1 MLRGVEYMAKK
12 NTRNKKKTSKQIK
25 DNYSFKEMDMIFD
38 GARDFQ
44 QIYSMAKQFG
54 YSNSKF
60 DEAFQQFEEM
70 NKQYNAIKHIPDRF
84 NHFFAK
90 KGWIAFETLNFPL
103 MEKCVKLAEEG
114 KSDEAE
120 NELIEYFTDR
130 ENVNFLA
137 TRLINLHEFRQ
148 RRTLML
154 NALEDHFS
162 GRYHASV
169 PLFLM
174 LIDGFVNEF
183 EHVGFFAEKVD
194 LSVWDTIAAHD
205 SGLGTIAKI
214 FGKSR
219 KKTNDEE
226 ITLPYRNG
234 ILHGR
239 DLGYANIKVSAKALS
254 TLLALKDWADA
265 IKKGKKGI
273 DKEFVPPTLDESL
286 IGIAST
292 LEQMEENQNQ
302 REHMD
307 KWEKR
312 ELTVGA
318 NLPAKGEVSDYEKN
332 SPEKALIEFLY
343 YLLKNNYGNMA
354 KLISKQWNEDK
365 SISNLAGVLREIFDR
380 KKLIDFELVTVY
392 DNAPAISEVEVLL
405 TFEKEDSTS
414 FKYQHKFRLTYEDG
428 NGETVPRG
436 YKESQWKIM
445 GHSLR
450 DIEYIDLKVTSGK

>member
-1 MLRGVEYMAKK
+1 MAKK
-12 NTRNKKKTSKQIK
+12 NTRNKKKTRKQIK
-25 DNYSFKEMDMIFD
+25 DNYSFKEMDMTFD

-44 QIYSMAKQFG
+44 QIYSMAKQLG

-60 DEAFQQFEEM
+60 DEAFQQFEEIH
-70 NKQYNAIKHIPDRF
+70 KQYKAIKHIPDRF

-114 KSDEAE
+114 KPDEAE
-120 NELIEYFTDR
+120 NVLIEYFTDR

-137 TRLINLHEFRQ
+137 TRLINLQEFRQ

-154 NALEDHFS
+154 KALEDHFS
-162 GRYHASV
+162 GRYHASI

-183 EHVGFFAEKVD
+183 EHVGFFAKKVD
-194 LSVWDTIAAHD
+194 LSVWDSIAAHD
-205 SGLGTIAKI
+205 SGLGTIARI

-219 KKTNDEE
+219 KKTYDED

-273 DKEFVPPTLDESL
+273 SKEFVPPTLEESL
-286 IGIAST
+286 IGIASG
-292 LEQMEENQNQ
+292 LEQMKENQNQ
-302 REHMD
+302 REHMN
-307 KWEKR
+307 KWVKR
-312 ELTVGA
+312 ELTVGD
-318 NLPAKGEVSDYEKN
+318 NLPAKGEVSNYEEN
-332 SPEKALIEFLY
+332 TPEKSVIEFLS
-343 YLLKNNYGNMA
+343 YLLRNNYGNMA
-354 KLISKQWNEDK
+354 KMISKHSNTDK
-365 SISNLAGVLREIFDR
+365 SIGIIAGELRELFDR
-380 KKLIDFELVTVY
+380 KKLIDFELVNVY

-405 TFEKEDSTS
+405 NFEKEDST
-414 FKYQHKFRLTYEDG
+414 FFDYKHKFRLVYEDEY
-428 NGETVPRG
+428 GETVPRG
-436 YKESQWKIM
+436 YKESEWKIM
-445 GHSLR
+445 LHSLR
-450 DIEYIDLKVTSGK
+450 DIEFIDLKVISKK